1 MMILTIRQF
10 YSASF
15 LGDIG
20 EGIAHVGDRFS
31 NANSYA
37 AGWSFG
43 GNILVNYLG
52 QVLAFNPSISF

>member
-1 MMILTIRQF
+1 MILLMQF

-20 EGIAHVGDRFS
+20 EVIDHVVDKFPK
-31 NANSYA
+31 ANLYA
-37 AGWSFG
+37 AGWSLG

-52 QVLAFNPSISF
+52 QVSYFLNP